1 MYKVVTIIAKIFLEG
16 FSNPGKN
23 RLVTKVQSKEKVSF
37 QIYLSNGKRK
47 ALLKL
52 AEVPIVMVIHLFTLL
67 DHDP

>member
-52 AEVPIVMVIHLFTLL
+52 ADVPIVMVIHLFTLL